1 MSQDQAQLSSAPL
14 LMQQQDSLC
23 QLTLNRPARANALDV
38 SLTEALLQALQQC
51 AHNGTRLLVLRGA
64 GKNFCGGFD
73 LSDSDAAGE
82 GELLRRFVRIEQ
94 VLQAL
99 WHAPYAVLA
108 LAQGRNAGAGTD
120 LFLAAGLRVC
130 SSDAAFRMPGLRF
143 GLQLGTRRL
152 QARVGSDV
160 ARDLLCD
167 SRQIAAGEALQC
179 GFVNRMVEPTAWDA
193 LIAQELARASA
204 LSPQAQQRMLAATA
218 PDSRAIDMADL
229 VASAAEPGLVQRIA
243 RYKAGG

>member
-1 MSQDQAQLSSAPL
+1 MSQDETVASSAPL
-14 LMQQQDSLC
+14 LIQQQDGLC
-23 QLTLNRPARANALDV
+23 QLTLNRPQRANALDA

-51 AHNGTRLLVLRGA
+51 AGNGTRLLVLRGA
-64 GKNFCGGFD
+64 GRNFCGGFD
-73 LSDSDAAGE
+73 LSDADSAGE

-108 LAQGRNAGAGTD
+108 LAHGRNAGAGTD
-120 LFLAAGLRVC
+120 LFLAAGLRVG

-152 QARVGSDV
+152 QARVGSDM

-167 SRQIAAGEALQC
+167 SRQIAASEALQC
-179 GFVNRMVEPTAWDA
+179 GFVNRSVEPGDWDA

-204 LSPQAQQRMLAATA
+204 LSPQAQQRMLAATV
-218 PDSRAIDMADL
+218 PDSRAVDMADL

-243 RYKAGG
+243 RYKAAG